1 MQVTLEIPDAFAAE
15 LMAAGKDP
23 ARLAIEALAMEG
35 YRNRQLSESG
45 VRRLLGFETR
55 LEVHGFLSDN
65 GVPLNY
71 SLEDWEHDKR
81 IADENATLALVSELV
96 AAR

>member
-35 YRNRQLSESG
+35 YRNRQLSVLKRAWKFTVSLATT
-45 VRRLLGFETR
+45 V
-55 LEVHGFLSDN
+55 FL
-65 GVPLNY
+65 
-71 SLEDWEHDKR
+71 
-81 IADENATLALVSELV
+81 
-96 AAR
+96 